1 MPSNYPNVVD
11 AWTNPTSGTLMNAPG
26 FEHDVAHANVYD
38 AIEKIEEELSTNPR
52 GNYISVKARIAALQ
66 RAGVLTVAS
75 STLAETDR
83 WACDYSCDGIDDQV
97 QINNALKRAS
107 RINDGFTGAE
117 GWIGVALVGDTF
129 YVGAN
134 NDPITMY
141 PNTKL
146 SGAGVGTLIKSAF
159 GSGSTKGV
167 IEVVNADVQRCEISE
182 LAIGTTDYF
191 AFNGSGIKLVT
202 NDSGDNYEM
211 LSGSDNYIRI
221 YRVNVFNAQ
230 QKGIWMQGGRACQI
244 DNIHIQGARGQGL
257 FIDGHTDARVSRV
270 EANGNAG
277 TEAGIEFSSAGNSS
291 ITDCKVFYRGNGS
304 SNVNAPG
311 FRVNAS
317 RMQMSHCQA
326 QDNGG
331 YGFIFEGT
339 GGDHTVTNCLA
350 DSNSARGTI
359 TGGFYIEVPGVYSG
373 LHALDRNQS
382 TQRQTR
388 GFVFGLYTPYTP
400 DDYPKVY
407 LTGRGQTP
415 AGTNIVVN
423 NAHADSYVRLLRE
436 GTSMYSVG

>member
-11 AWTNPTSGTLMNAPG
+11 AWTNPSSGTLMNAPG

-38 AIEKIEEELSTNPR
+38 AIEKIEAELSTNPR

-75 STLAETDR
+75 STLAETDQ
-83 WACDYSCDGIDDQV
+83 WACDYACDGIDDQV

-107 RINDGFTGAE
+107 RINDGFSGAE
-117 GWIGVALVGDTF
+117 GWIGVALVGETF
-129 YVGAN
+129 NVGAN

-141 PNTKL
+141 PNTTL
-146 SGAGVGTLIKSAF
+146 SGAGAGTLIKSDF
-159 GSGSTKGV
+159 GGGSTKGV
-167 IEVVNADVQRCEISE
+167 IEVVNANVHRCEISD

-202 NDSGDNYEM
+202 NDTGQTYEM
-211 LSGSDNYIRI
+211 FSGNDNFIKI
-221 YRVNVFNAQ
+221 HRVNVFNAQ
-230 QKGIWMQGGRACQI
+230 ERGIWLQGGREIQI
-244 DNIHIQGARGQGL
+244 DNCHIQNARKQGL
-257 FIDGHTDARVSRV
+257 FVDSHTDAKIHRIV
-270 EANGNAG
+270 ANGNSG
-277 TEAGIEFSSAGNSS
+277 TEAGIELSSAGNSQ

-311 FRVNAS
+311 FRINSS
-317 RMQMSHCQA
+317 RITIANCQA

-339 GGDHTVTNCLA
+339 GGDHTATNLLA
-350 DSNSARGTI
+350 DSNSARGSV
-359 TGGFYIEVPGVYSG
+359 TGGFYIEVPGVYSAM
-373 LHALDRNQS
+373 HALDRNQS

-388 GFVFGLYTPYTP
+388 GFVFGIYTPYTP

-415 AGTNIVVN
+415 AGTSIVVN
-423 NAHADSYVRLLRE
+423 NPHADSYVRLLRE
-436 GTSMYSVG
+436 GSSLYSVG